1 MHRFL
6 LAAPFAVLAFAAPVS
21 VSHAATVEECL
32 QVVPEAAAAGMSL
45 QLHNTCDFDVQCE
58 LRWRVRCDGDVA
70 DAAPRTNNVALR
82 LMSAAQKR
90 LFASGE
96 ACGDKVWEITDE
108 AWSCKQVQ

>member
-45 QLHNTCDFDVQCE
+45 QLHN
-58 LRWRVRCDGDVA
+58 
-70 DAAPRTNNVALR
+70 
-82 LMSAAQKR
+82 
-90 LFASGE
+90 
-96 ACGDKVWEITDE
+96 KVWEITDE

>member
-1 MHRFL
+1 M
-6 LAAPFAVLAFAAPVS
+6 
-21 VSHAATVEECL
+21 
-32 QVVPEAAAAGMSL
+32 
-45 QLHNTCDFDVQCE
+45 
-58 LRWRVRCDGDVA
+58 A

-82 LMSAAQKR
+82 LMSAAQKM